1 MRRVKTMQAQR
12 IDSLTSLRFIAAAL
26 VVIFHSK
33 GMFGGFSFAP
43 HFSLTQAVSMF
54 YVLSGFI
61 LAHTHKNISSS
72 KELGMFYISRISRIW
87 PLHLACS
94 LAVIAIIHHYSG
106 QISATTTALN
116 FSLLQ
121 AWIPD
126 QTIYFSLN
134 GVAWSLSDEV
144 FFYALFPL
152 LILNIKK
159 TWQIKLAASFTLTAL
174 MLFAFRDSERNL
186 MLWSAYISP
195 LTRLSEFMLG
205 IAAYQI
211 HLRIKHIE
219 IKPHF
224 AATVIEA
231 LAIALAGAAM
241 WVGDLTFFSSLPL
254 AINKSVSIW
263 FANCGGAIAFA
274 FLILTFSLERGLIS
288 KALRIRPLVYLG
300 EISFALYMVHQI
312 VLRLMD
318 MYPQLTSGLPFAA
331 AISLYYASSIICA
344 AAAHHLIETPSRK
357 LIVNTT
363 RNVIY
368 KEKSIKYETGVTKE
382 N

>member
-1 MRRVKTMQAQR
+1 
-12 IDSLTSLRFIAAAL
+12 
-26 VVIFHSK
+26 
-33 GMFGGFSFAP
+33 
-43 HFSLTQAVSMF
+43 MF

-61 LAHTHKNISSS
+61 LAHTHKNISSG
-72 KELGMFYISRISRIW
+72 KELGMFYISRMSRIW

-94 LAVIAIIHHYSG
+94 LAVIAIIHHYNG

-126 QTIYFSLN
+126 PAIYFSLN
-134 GVAWSLSDEV
+134 GVAWSLSDEA

-152 LILNIKK
+152 LILNINK
-159 TWQIKLAASFTLTAL
+159 TWQIKLAASIILTAL
-174 MLFAFRDSERNL
+174 MLFAFRDSERQL
-186 MLWSAYISP
+186 MLWSSYISP

-211 HLRIKHIE
+211 YLRIKHVE
-219 IKPHF
+219 IKSHF
-224 AATVIEA
+224 SSTTIET
-231 LAIALAGAAM
+231 LAIVLAGAAM

-274 FLILTFSLERGLIS
+274 LLIIAFALEKGLIS
-288 KALRIRPLVYLG
+288 KALSIRPLVYLG

-318 MYPQLTSGLPFAA
+318 MYPQLTNGLPFAA
-331 AISLYYASSIICA
+331 AISLYYTSAIICA

-357 LIVNTT
+357 FMVGIARNT
-363 RNVIY
+363 IF
-368 KEKSIKYETGVTKE
+368 KEKSIKYEPRITKE